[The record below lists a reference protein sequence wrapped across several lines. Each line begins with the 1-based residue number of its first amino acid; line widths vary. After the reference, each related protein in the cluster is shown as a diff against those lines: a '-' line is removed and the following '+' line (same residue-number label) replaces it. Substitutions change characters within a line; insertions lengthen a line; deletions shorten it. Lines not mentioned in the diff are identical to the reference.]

1 MFIESFYT
9 FLGEVVVFLAI
20 LVIILFIAILI
31 LGFLIAKK
39 NQIKFPRFILFT
51 VDSLYFPFKSIAKL
65 LKLD

>member
-31 LGFLIAKK
+31 APILSSKYGIDKLK
-39 NQIKFPRFILFT
+39 NY
-51 VDSLYFPFKSIAKL
+51 LYI
-65 LKLD
+65 

>member
-39 NQIKFPRFILFT
+39 IKSSFLDSYYLLWIHYTSRLNQ
-51 VDSLYFPFKSIAKL
+51 
-65 LKLD
+65 

>member
-39 NQIKFPRFILFT
+39 NQIKFPRFILVI
-51 VDSLYFPFKSIAKL
+51 VDS
-65 LKLD
+65 